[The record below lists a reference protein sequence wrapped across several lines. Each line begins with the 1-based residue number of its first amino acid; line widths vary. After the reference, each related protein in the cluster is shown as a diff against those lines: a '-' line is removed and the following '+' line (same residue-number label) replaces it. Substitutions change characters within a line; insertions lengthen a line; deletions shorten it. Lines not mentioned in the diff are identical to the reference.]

1 MQYFSTCRFSLGN
14 KPIFGY
20 DRLSVISYRSTV
32 IRISYHGNSIN
43 QAQIPNMKLSGYTLF
58 NNTPIEI
65 ALHDDR
71 VQSIREV
78 TAAESNI
85 QITPAPIDIQV
96 NGFAGFDLNVATV
109 TPADVCAVVRALWRV
124 GTGFLCPTVVTASF
138 EGISNSLRAIV
149 ESCKADALVAH
160 SVLGI
165 HLEGPYISAEEGP
178 RGAHPLEHVR
188 EPDWDEFQQWQ
199 DIAEGQI
206 SIVTLAPEK
215 KNAIPFIEKL
225 VAHGIVVALGHT
237 KASVADIRAAI
248 DAGAKLSTHLGNG
261 AHAFIRRHPNYIWEQ
276 LGADELWASL
286 IVDGHH
292 LPPAVAKSMMRAK
305 TLDRC
310 ILVSDAVALA
320 GMKPGIYQFA
330 GKSVEL
336 TKERCVR
343 LVGTEYLAGSAIALA
358 RGIENSVR
366 FAGISLK
373 EAISLATL
381 QPMLLL
387 DAKAQVESETNLIL
401 FEWDAAEC
409 EINLIATIVGSEL
422 VYHAETSQ

>member
-1 MQYFSTCRFSLGN
+1 MA
-14 KPIFGY
+14 
-20 DRLSVISYRSTV
+20 DRYK
-32 IRISYHGNSIN
+32 
-43 QAQIPNMKLSGYTLF
+43 NMKFSGHTLF

-65 ALHDDR
+65 VLSDNR

-78 TAAESNI
+78 TAADSNI
-85 QITPAPIDIQV
+85 RIAPALIDIQV
-96 NGFAGFDLNVATV
+96 NGFAGFDLNVPTV
-109 TPADVCAVVRALWRV
+109 TREEVCAMVHALWRV

-138 EGISNSLRAIV
+138 EGINNSLRAIV
-149 ESCKADALVAH
+149 EACKTDALVAH

-165 HLEGPYISAEEGP
+165 HLEGPYISAEDGP

-188 EPDWDEFQQWQ
+188 DPDWDEFRQWQ

-215 KNAIPFIEKL
+215 KNVIPFIEKL
-225 VAHGIVVALGHT
+225 VANGIVVALGHT
-237 KASVADIRAAI
+237 NASEKDIQAAI

-261 AHAFIRRHPNYIWEQ
+261 SHALIPRHPNYIWEQ

-292 LPPAVAKSMMRAK
+292 LPPSVAKSMIRAK

-320 GMKPGIYQFA
+320 GMEPGTYQFA

-336 TKERCVR
+336 TAERCVR
-343 LVGTEYLAGSAIALA
+343 LVDTEYLAGSAIELA

-366 FAGISLK
+366 FTGISLK
-373 EAISLATL
+373 EATSLATL

-387 DAKAQVESETNLIL
+387 NAKARVETKTNQIL
-401 FEWDAAEC
+401 FQWDPAEC
-409 EINLIATIVGSEL
+409 EIDLIATIVGSEL
-422 VYHAETSQ
+422 VYHAETPQ

>member
-1 MQYFSTCRFSLGN
+1 MET
-14 KPIFGY
+14 
-20 DRLSVISYRSTV
+20 DRYKK
-32 IRISYHGNSIN
+32 
-43 QAQIPNMKLSGYTLF
+43 MKFIGQTLF
-58 NNTPIEI
+58 NNTSVEI
-65 ALHDDR
+65 TIVNDR
-71 VQSIREV
+71 VQSMREV
-78 TAAESNI
+78 PAADSTI
-85 QITPAPIDIQV
+85 QIAPAPIDIQV

-109 TPADVCAVVRALWRV
+109 TPEDVCAMVRALWRV

-138 EGISNSLRAIV
+138 DAIRNSLRAIV
-149 ESCKADALVAH
+149 AACKADTLVAH

-165 HLEGPYISAEEGP
+165 HLEGPYISAEDGP

-188 EPDWDEFQQWQ
+188 EPDWDEFQRWQ

-215 KNAIPFIEKL
+215 KNAIPFIKKL
-225 VAHGIVVALGHT
+225 VANRIVVALGHT
-237 KASVADIRAAI
+237 NASTDDIQAAI

-261 AHAFIRRHPNYIWEQ
+261 AHARIQRHPNYIWEQ
-276 LGADELWASL
+276 LGADDLWASL

-292 LPPAVAKSMMRAK
+292 LPPSVAKSMLRAK

-310 ILVSDAVALA
+310 VLVSDAVALA
-320 GMKPGIYQFA
+320 GMEPGTYQFA

-336 TKERCVR
+336 TPERCVR
-343 LVGTEYLAGSAIALA
+343 LVGTEYLAGSAIELA

-373 EAISLATL
+373 AAVSLATL
-381 QPMLLL
+381 QPMHLLN
-387 DAKAQVESETNLIL
+387 AKAHVETKANLII
-401 FEWDAAEC
+401 FKWDAVEC

-422 VYHAETSQ
+422 VYHAEAQQ

>member
-1 MQYFSTCRFSLGN
+1 MKFSGHSLLKN
-14 KPIFGY
+14 IPVEI
-20 DRLSVISYRSTV
+20 VI
-32 IRISYHGNSIN
+32 
-43 QAQIPNMKLSGYTLF
+43 A
-58 NNTPIEI
+58 
-65 ALHDDR
+65 DDH
-71 VQSIREV
+71 VQSIQEV
-78 TAAESNI
+78 NAADSTI
-85 QITPAPIDIQV
+85 QIAPAPIDIQV

-109 TPADVCAVVRALWRV
+109 TPEDVCAMVRALWRV
-124 GTGFLCPTVVTASF
+124 GTGFLCPTVVTGSF
-138 EGISNSLRAIV
+138 QGISNSLRAIV
-149 ESCKADALVAH
+149 EACKTDALIAH

-165 HLEGPYISAEEGP
+165 HLEGPYISAEDGP

-188 EPDWDEFQQWQ
+188 EPDWDEFRRWQ

-215 KNAIPFIEKL
+215 KNAIRFIEKL
-225 VAHGIVVALGHT
+225 VANGIVVALGHMN
-237 KASVADIRAAI
+237 ASAKDIQAAI

-261 AHAFIRRHPNYIWEQ
+261 AHALIRRHPNYIWEQ

-292 LPPAVAKSMMRAK
+292 LPPSVAKSMMRAK

-336 TKERCVR
+336 TTDRCVR
-343 LVGTEYLAGSAIALA
+343 LVGTEYLAGSAIELA

-366 FAGISLK
+366 FSGISLK
-373 EAISLATL
+373 EAVSLATL
-381 QPMLLL
+381 QPMHLLN
-387 DAKAQVESETNLIL
+387 AKSQVEAKTNLIL
-401 FEWDAAEC
+401 FQWDAVQC
-409 EINLIATIVGSEL
+409 KINLIATIVGGEL
-422 VYHAETSQ
+422 VYHAETPQ

>member
-1 MQYFSTCRFSLGN
+1 MKFSGHSLLKN
-14 KPIFGY
+14 IPVEI
-20 DRLSVISYRSTV
+20 VI
-32 IRISYHGNSIN
+32 
-43 QAQIPNMKLSGYTLF
+43 A
-58 NNTPIEI
+58 
-65 ALHDDR
+65 DDH
-71 VQSIREV
+71 VQSIQEV
-78 TAAESNI
+78 NAADRTI
-85 QITPAPIDIQV
+85 QIAPAPIDIQV

-109 TPADVCAVVRALWRV
+109 TPEDVCAMVRALWRV
-124 GTGFLCPTVVTASF
+124 GTGFLCPTVVTGSF
-138 EGISNSLRAIV
+138 QGISNSLRAIV
-149 ESCKADALVAH
+149 EACKTDALIAH

-165 HLEGPYISAEEGP
+165 HLEGPYISAEDGP

-188 EPDWDEFQQWQ
+188 EPDWDEFRRWQ

-225 VAHGIVVALGHT
+225 VANGIVVALGHMN
-237 KASVADIRAAI
+237 ASAKDIQAAI

-261 AHAFIRRHPNYIWEQ
+261 AHALIRRHPNYIWEQ

-292 LPPAVAKSMMRAK
+292 LPPSVAKSMMRAK

-336 TKERCVR
+336 TTDRCVR
-343 LVGTEYLAGSAIALA
+343 LVGTEYLAGSAIELA

-366 FAGISLK
+366 FSGISLK
-373 EAISLATL
+373 EAVSLATL
-381 QPMLLL
+381 QPMHLLN
-387 DAKAQVESETNLIL
+387 AKSQVEAKTNLIL
-401 FEWDAAEC
+401 FQWDAVQC
-409 EINLIATIVGSEL
+409 KINLIATIVGGEL
-422 VYHAETSQ
+422 VYHAETPQ